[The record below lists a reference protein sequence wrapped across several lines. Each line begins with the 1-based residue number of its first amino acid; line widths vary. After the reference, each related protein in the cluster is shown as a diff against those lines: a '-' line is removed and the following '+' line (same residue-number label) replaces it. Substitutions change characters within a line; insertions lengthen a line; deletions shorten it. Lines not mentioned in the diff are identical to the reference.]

1 VLSSKVRINVRPK
14 KFMGLY
20 RTQVRFYKKYA
31 SVVIKTLRK
40 PLFQNFLNWL
50 LKREN
55 IEECMVTNVQV
66 MVFPFRKENGNGVA
80 GKYNRKG
87 EIFIYP
93 KRLEF
98 CRKLIRNCGR
108 EKVYS
113 YLKNRARATL
123 IHELLHVKYSSD
135 EGKVR
140 ELTRE
145 YFNMFTQHHNTQN
158 LNTHNILKMLFTQ

>member
-1 VLSSKVRINVRPK
+1 MLFPSRK
-14 KFMGLY
+14 K
-20 RTQVRFYKKYA
+20 
-31 SVVIKTLRK
+31 
-40 PLFQNFLNWL
+40 
-50 LKREN
+50 
-55 IEECMVTNVQV
+55 
-66 MVFPFRKENGNGVA
+66 NGNGLA
-80 GKYNRKG
+80 GKYNGKG

-98 CRKLIRNCGR
+98 CRKLIQNDGK

-135 EGKVR
+135 EEKVR

-145 YFNMFTQHHNTQN
+145 YLNMFTQRHT
-158 LNTHNILKMLFTQ
+158 